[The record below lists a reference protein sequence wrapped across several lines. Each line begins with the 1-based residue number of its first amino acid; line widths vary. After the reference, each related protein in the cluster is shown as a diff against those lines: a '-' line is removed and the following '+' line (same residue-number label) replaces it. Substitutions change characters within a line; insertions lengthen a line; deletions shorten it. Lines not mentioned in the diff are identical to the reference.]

1 MEDNEKKRKYIIIA
15 VVAFVVVVLV
25 IGIITSINRNKDSVP
40 SEVVQEENILEVKK
54 DGTVENKSNKVK
66 EDREIKGF
74 RVSKIKLIKSANGNT
89 VLTADVTNQTGQNQ
103 KGFLMDIVLFDKEG
117 KELGKIPGSIIE
129 TTAGETIELRAEIT
143 EDFINAYDIK
153 LVER

>member
-1 MEDNEKKRKYIIIA
+1 MEGNEKKRIYIII
-15 VVAFVVVVLV
+15 VVVILIVAVLA

-40 SEVVQEENILEVKK
+40 NEGVQEESILEVKK
-54 DGTVENKSNKVK
+54 DGTVENKSSKVK

-74 RVSKIKLIKSANGNT
+74 KVSRIKLIKSANGNT

-129 TTAGETIELRAEIT
+129 TTAGENIELRAEIT

-153 LVER
+153 LVKR